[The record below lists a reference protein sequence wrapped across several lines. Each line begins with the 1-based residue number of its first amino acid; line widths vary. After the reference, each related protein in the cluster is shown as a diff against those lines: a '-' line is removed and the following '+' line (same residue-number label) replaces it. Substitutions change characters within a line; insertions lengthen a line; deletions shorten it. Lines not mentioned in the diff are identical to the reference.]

1 MNKRRSFITGI
12 KSTKLNK
19 QEINFLRKY
28 KPWGVI
34 LFSRNLNNFNQIKK
48 LTTSIKKIFKDN
60 NYPIMIDQ
68 EGGRVNRLHNLISLD
83 NLTSE
88 YFGKIFI
95 KEKKKFNLIYKLFID
110 KISNLLLNLGININT
125 VPVLDLR
132 YKGSSNIIGDRSFS
146 KNPKIVSQI
155 GKLCIKYFKNNSIGT
170 VIKHIPGH
178 GLAKVDS
185 HYFTPTVSKDLNYLK
200 KNDFKV
206 FETKNSL
213 FAMTAHVIYKKI
225 DPDNTVTH
233 SQKLIKIIR
242 NQIKFK
248 NLIITDDLSMK
259 SLKYSLAENTKRAF
273 DAGCNLALHC
283 NGNIKEMTVIAEN
296 SPIVNSFII
305 KKTSECYNNLSY
317 YSLMNESINILFEVD
332 VEYYNGPLDVLLD
345 LAKAQ
350 KVNLEEVS
358 ITKLAD
364 QFYNYI
370 SNKKNLN
377 LEVASEY
384 LLMATWLAYLKS
396 KLLLPGT
403 PDEDF
408 KVQEVAER
416 LKLQLKKLE
425 LIRLLSDQMLKRK
438 RLGREIRT
446 RGIKG
451 NIRSIYSPEYRL
463 NLFELLK
470 AYSSIL
476 MTKDFQKMNI
486 PKLPVFTTEEGIKT
500 IKDSFGK
507 LVDWKKLDDLIPIN
521 FKSGKRFKRTGKA
534 GIFAGSLEL
543 VKEGNLK
550 IKQDKL
556 YEDIY
561 IKEN

>member
-1 MNKRRSFITGI
+1 
-12 KSTKLNK
+12 
-19 QEINFLRKY
+19 
-28 KPWGVI
+28 
-34 LFSRNLNNFNQIKK
+34 
-48 LTTSIKKIFKDN
+48 
-60 NYPIMIDQ
+60 
-68 EGGRVNRLHNLISLD
+68 
-83 NLTSE
+83 
-88 YFGKIFI
+88 
-95 KEKKKFNLIYKLFID
+95 
-110 KISNLLLNLGININT
+110 
-125 VPVLDLR
+125 
-132 YKGSSNIIGDRSFS
+132 
-146 KNPKIVSQI
+146 
-155 GKLCIKYFKNNSIGT
+155 
-170 VIKHIPGH
+170 
-178 GLAKVDS
+178 
-185 HYFTPTVSKDLNYLK
+185 
-200 KNDFKV
+200 
-206 FETKNSL
+206 
-213 FAMTAHVIYKKI
+213 
-225 DPDNTVTH
+225 
-233 SQKLIKIIR
+233 
-242 NQIKFK
+242 
-248 NLIITDDLSMK
+248 
-259 SLKYSLAENTKRAF
+259 
-273 DAGCNLALHC
+273 
-283 NGNIKEMTVIAEN
+283 
-296 SPIVNSFII
+296 
-305 KKTSECYNNLSY
+305 
-317 YSLMNESINILFEVD
+317 MNESNNFLFEVD
-332 VEYYNGPLDVLLD
+332 VENYNGPLDVLLD

-403 PDEDF
+403 PDEEF
-408 KVQEVAER
+408 KVQEVADR

-446 RGIKG
+446 RGMKG
-451 NIRSIYSPEYRL
+451 NIRSIYSSEYKL

-470 AYSSIL
+470 AYSTIL